1 MKTSSRVSITLHSK
15 AAEIIQEIP
24 KYYRSSLISGII
36 SRAIEEGVFFEEL
49 SKYLTANEIKEIE
62 ELYKNKGIIFPMK
75 YSSFK
80 KENKRYI
87 DKIPSKIIRNSL
99 NKENIKTNNELNNK
113 KESLFIGFD
122 D

>member
-1 MKTSSRVSITLHSK
+1 LKTSSRVSITLHSK

-99 NKENIKTNNELNNK
+99 NKENIKINNELNNK